1 MKNLFILLFFAIT
14 NISVFA
20 QGLTL
25 PYTTGFDTQAQKAGW
40 QEFRTGF
47 LSSYNWGYGGSDL
60 SSPTCVSHDY
70 NVGANETDTVID
82 WFVSPAL
89 NFTTFGK
96 ITINVKSGGFSQ
108 PFPDGFEVWFGTNIK
123 NPANGN
129 FTLIANLS
137 AMEPAN
143 TWVDTTIGIP
153 FSSDSGYIALK
164 YKTIGAAWRVY
175 AFDDITISEDPL
187 AIHQLNNLENGINVF
202 PNPSAGSITIHSE
215 IEFKNANITLYNM
228 QGQKLIDFKNVNTTS
243 FQIPKMDLSS
253 GIYFIN
259 IKENNMLIATKK
271 LVVGD

>member
-1 MKNLFILLFFAIT
+1 MKNFSILFFLALT
-14 NISVFA
+14 NIAVFA

-40 QEFRTGF
+40 QQYRTGL
-47 LSSYNWGYGGSDL
+47 LSSYSWGYGGSDL

-70 NVGANETDTVID
+70 NVGGNETDTVID
-82 WFVSPAL
+82 WFVSPAF
-89 NFTTFGK
+89 NFTTFGT
-96 ITINVKSGGFSQ
+96 ITINVKSGGFSS
-108 PFPDGFEVWFGTNIK
+108 PFPDGFEVWFGTNVK

-187 AIHQLNNLENGINVF
+187 SIHHLNNLENGINIF
-202 PNPSAGSITIHSE
+202 PNPSVGSLTITSDS
-215 IEFKNANITLYNM
+215 EFKNACISLFNM
-228 QGQKLIDFKNVNTTS
+228 QGQKLNEFRNVNATS
-243 FQIPKMDLSS
+243 FQIPKMELPS
-253 GIYFIN
+253 GVYFIK
-259 IKENNMLIATKK
+259 ITENNMLIATKK
-271 LVVGD
+271 LVLGY